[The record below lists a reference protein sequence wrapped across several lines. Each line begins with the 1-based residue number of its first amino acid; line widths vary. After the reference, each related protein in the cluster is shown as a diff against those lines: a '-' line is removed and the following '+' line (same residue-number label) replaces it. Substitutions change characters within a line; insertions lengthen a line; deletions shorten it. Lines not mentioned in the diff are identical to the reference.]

1 MRKITNLFAP
11 RIVFIGFFAAVFFL
25 LNGASVQAQAGR
37 LKARQ
42 TGKLGK
48 QIAEPTSTA
57 QERSAPT
64 NSAPTN
70 TEPPPQE
77 NRPKVMQQALQP
89 ANPRLNAIVLDRFL
103 PRLDLSEEQRT
114 QILTVRLQHIRKLRT
129 LIDMERVHSRAY
141 DEALFD
147 LSLDTKEIEK
157 RTAQL
162 AEIRTD
168 MLNAQAKLFLDLRR
182 LLTPE
187 QFTKL
192 RQMMEE
198 ERALKRNAP

>member
-1 MRKITNLFAP
+1 MRKRTNLFAP

-48 QIAEPTSTA
+48 QIAEPTSTT
-57 QERSAPT
+57 QERSAPA
-64 NSAPTN
+64 NN
-70 TEPPPQE
+70 EPAAQA

-114 QILTVRLQHIRKLRT
+114 QILAVRLQHIRKLRT
-129 LIDMERVHSRAY
+129 LIEMERVHSRAY

-182 LLTPE
+182 LLTSE

>member
-1 MRKITNLFAP
+1 MRKTTNLFAP
-11 RIVFIGFFAAVFFL
+11 RIVFIGLFAAVVFL
-25 LNGASVQAQAGR
+25 LNDASLQAQAGR

-48 QIAEPTSTA
+48 QIAEPTSAA
-57 QERSAPT
+57 QERSAPA
-64 NSAPTN
+64 NN
-70 TEPPPQE
+70 EPAAQE
-77 NRPKVMQQALQP
+77 TRPKVMQQALQP

-114 QILTVRLQHIRKLRT
+114 QIMAIRLQHIRKLRT

-157 RTAQL
+157 RTGQL

-192 RQMMEE
+192 RQLMEE

>member
-1 MRKITNLFAP
+1 MRKITKAFTLHL
-11 RIVFIGFFAAVFFL
+11 VFTGVFAAAFFL
-25 LNGASVQAQAGR
+25 LKMDSAQAQVGR
-37 LKARQ
+37 LKPRQ
-42 TGKLGK
+42 IQKLENR
-48 QIAEPTSTA
+48 ASEPQA
-57 QERSAPT
+57 QEKVASPT
-64 NSAPTN
+64 NET
-70 TEPPPQE
+70 TTQE
-77 NRPKVMQQALQP
+77 TRPKAQQQGLQP
-89 ANPRLNAIVLDRFL
+89 ANPRLQAIVLDRFL
-103 PRLDLSEEQRT
+103 PRLDLTDEQRK
-114 QILTVRLQHIRKLRT
+114 QIQTVRVQHIRKLRT

-168 MLNAQAKLFLDLRR
+168 MLNAQAKLFLELRR

-192 RQMMEE
+192 RQLMEE